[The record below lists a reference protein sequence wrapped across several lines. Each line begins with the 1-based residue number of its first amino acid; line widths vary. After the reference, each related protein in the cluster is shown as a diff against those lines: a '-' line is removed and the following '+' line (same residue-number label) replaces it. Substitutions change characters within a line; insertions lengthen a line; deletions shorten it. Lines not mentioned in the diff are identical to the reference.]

1 MSVAVLKLEDETLVA
16 FNLNM
21 ISKMLVG
28 EAGLFFIHDG
38 ISYTTAHNSFGEKYQ
53 VLKLHPSVCG
63 KDGVM
68 LHSAEAMFEKFCN
81 I

>member
-16 FNLNM
+16 FNLNNVT
-21 ISKMLVG
+21 KMRLDKD
-28 EAGLFFIHDG
+28 GLWFAHDDVCFATWDNDIDIH
-38 ISYTTAHNSFGEKYQ
+38 
-53 VLKLHPSVCG
+53 LKLHPSVCG

-81 I
+81 L